1 MKNNLFRIVS
11 VISSAFLLVAVVFS
25 FFASPYVGSAYLQVT
40 SRLGSALPLI
50 TKDFSLAF
58 LGNSKDP
65 FSTFSE
71 RAVWA
76 WCLWLILLCCPIA
89 LIIWAVRALDFERS
103 LAKWCLCVIA
113 YLSALAAVTVI
124 GIIGMI
130 LPFMNL

>member
-1 MKNNLFRIVS
+1 MKSNFFRIVS
-11 VISSAFLLVAVVFS
+11 VISSAFLLVTVVFA
-25 FFASPYVGSAYLQVT
+25 FFTSPHIGSAYLQAT

-65 FSTFSE
+65 FSTFPE
-71 RAVWA
+71 RAIWA
-76 WCLWLILLCCPIA
+76 WCLWLVLLCWPIA

>member
-1 MKNNLFRIVS
+1 
-11 VISSAFLLVAVVFS
+11 
-25 FFASPYVGSAYLQVT
+25 
-40 SRLGSALPLI
+40 
-50 TKDFSLAF
+50 

-65 FSTFSE
+65 FSTFPE
-71 RAVWA
+71 RAIWA
-76 WCLWLILLCCPIA
+76 WCLWLVLLCWPIA

>member
-1 MKNNLFRIVS
+1 MRTTRVIS
-11 VISSAFLLVAVVFS
+11 VITSAILLVAVVFA
-25 FFASPYVGSAYLQVT
+25 FFAAPQIGSAYLQAT

-50 TKDFSLAF
+50 TKDFSLTF

-65 FSTFSE
+65 FSTFPE

-76 WCLWLILLCCPIA
+76 WCLWLILLCFPIA
-89 LIIWAVRALDFERS
+89 LIIWAVRVSDFEKS
-103 LAKWCLCVIA
+103 LTKCCLCVIT

-124 GIIGMI
+124 GIIGLI